1 MSTPVPEA
9 DRVHA
14 ETREQWRRWLA
25 ENHQRRTGVW
35 LVSWKQHTGRSRIS
49 YDESVEEALC
59 VGWVDS
65 KGRKLDD
72 DRSMLWFAP
81 RKPGS
86 AWARSNKERVA
97 RLEAAG
103 LMRPAGR
110 RVVEQ
115 AKAGGSWTRL
125 DEVEG
130 LVVPDDLAA
139 AFAARPGS
147 REHWD
152 NFPRSVR
159 RAILEWI
166 VQAKR
171 AETRAKRITET
182 AERAGRG
189 ERANQW
195 RDPGGGAGRLNPK

>member
-1 MSTPVPEA
+1 MSTPEA
-9 DRVHA
+9 DQVHA

-25 ENHQRRTGVW
+25 DNHERRTGVW
-35 LVSWKQHTGRSRIS
+35 LVSWTQHTDRPRVS

-72 DRSMLWFAP
+72 DRTMLWFAP
-81 RKPGS
+81 RKPDS
-86 AWARSNKERVA
+86 AWSRSNKERVA

-103 LMRPAGR
+103 SMRPAGR
-110 RVVEQ
+110 RAIEQ
-115 AKAGGSWTRL
+115 AKASGSWTRL
-125 DEVEG
+125 DDVED

-139 AFAARPGS
+139 AFAAHPGS
-147 REHWD
+147 QEHWD
-152 NFPRSVR
+152 AFPRSVK

-166 VQAKR
+166 VQARR
-171 AETRAKRITET
+171 AETRAKRIAEA

-189 ERANQW
+189 ERANQR
-195 RDPGGGAGRLNPK
+195 RDGQGAASAG

>member
-1 MSTPVPEA
+1 MSTQPEA

-14 ETREQWRRWLA
+14 ETREQWRHWLA
-25 ENHQRRTGVW
+25 DNHRRRTGIW
-35 LVSWKQHTGRSRIS
+35 LVSWKQHTGRPRMS
-49 YDESVEEALC
+49 YADSVEEALC

-72 DRSMLWFAP
+72 DRTMLWFGP
-81 RKPGS
+81 RKPDS
-86 AWARSNKERVA
+86 AWSRSNKERVA

-110 RVVEQ
+110 RVIEQ
-115 AKAGGSWTRL
+115 AKASGSWTRL
-125 DEVEG
+125 DEVEN

-139 AFAARPGS
+139 AFAAHPGS

-152 NFPRSVR
+152 AFSRSVKR
-159 RAILEWI
+159 GILEWI

-171 AETRAKRITET
+171 PETRAKRIAET
-182 AERAGRG
+182 AERASRG
-189 ERANQW
+189 ERVNQ
-195 RDPGGGAGRLNPK
+195 

>member
-1 MSTPVPEA
+1 MSTSEAEA

-14 ETREQWRRWLA
+14 ETREHWRRWLA
-25 ENHQRRTGVW
+25 DNHQRRTGVW
-35 LVSWKQHTGRSRIS
+35 LVSWKQHTGRPRIS

-72 DRSMLWFAP
+72 DRTMLWFAP

-86 AWARSNKERVA
+86 AWSRSNKERVV

-110 RVVEQ
+110 HAIEQ
-115 AKAGGSWTRL
+115 AKASGSWTRL
-125 DEVEG
+125 DEVED

-139 AFAARPGS
+139 AFAAHPGS
-147 REHWD
+147 RMHWD
-152 NFPRSVR
+152 AFPRSVR
-159 RAILEWI
+159 RTMLEWI
-166 VQAKR
+166 VQARR
-171 AETRAKRITET
+171 AETRAKRVAEV

-189 ERANQW
+189 ERANQP
-195 RDPGGGAGRLNPK
+195 RDSRRASAG